1 MNTEIF
7 KQFADIQPREMSPGF
22 ISRIIHTES
31 NTINFLEIKAGSVSE
46 VHSHPH
52 HQCAFVLEG
61 EFELT
66 VNGEPQVLSTGLF
79 ATIPSNVPHGGR
91 AITDCKL
98 LDIFNPVREDFK

>member
-7 KQFADIQPREMSPGF
+7 HQFADILPKEMSPGF
-22 ISRIIHTES
+22 ISRIIHTAT
-31 NTINFLEIKAGSVSE
+31 NTINFLEIKAGSISE
-46 VHSHPH
+46 VHQHPH

-66 VNGEPQVLSTGLF
+66 VNGKSELLTPGVF
-79 ATIPSNVPHGGR
+79 ATITSNIPHGGR